1 LRFVFDAFLTGAEV
15 LVAAG
20 WALVLWVVPGST
32 VAVVLLSSTVG
43 AAGTGVGCGVAV
55 GADVLDSATGSVS
68 PLAPS
73 QAFQPPRS
81 ARAL

>member
-1 LRFVFDAFLTGAEV
+1 LRFGLVAFLTGAGV
-15 LVAAG
+15 FVG
-20 WALVLWVVPGST
+20 PGST

-43 AAGTGVGCGVAV
+43 VGWGVGEGAGVVA
-55 GADVLDSATGSVS
+55 SATGSVS

>member
-1 LRFVFDAFLTGAEV
+1 MRFDFEAFLAGAV
-15 LVAAG
+15 LVVASG
-20 WALVLWVVPGST
+20 WALVLRVVPGAT

-43 AAGTGVGCGVAV
+43 LDGTGVGCGVAA
-55 GADVLDSATGSVS
+55 GAGVLASVTGSVS